1 MQQIEFV
8 GQLKTLGDGGNAIS
22 MFVRTILEK
31 NKRNKNKIFTRKCNS
46 IMKDGKLSRNES

>member
-8 GQLKTLGDGGNAIS
+8 GQLKTLGDGSNAIS

-31 NKRNKNKIFTRKCNS
+31 NKRNKNKIFTRKCNG

>member
-31 NKRNKNKIFTRKCNS
+31 NKRNKNKIFTRKCNG